1 MTIGYEDLE
10 VGGLTEVGK
19 HTFTPDE
26 IIEFAQRFD
35 PQPFH
40 LDEAAGKA
48 SPFGGLVASGWHTCS
63 VFMGMLVRNVL
74 HDSTSMGSPGIE
86 EIRWIKPVRAGAT
99 ITMQQRILDKRLSAS
114 RPDRGIVTT
123 EWVGTD
129 ESGETVITVRSKVIF
144 GLRNPQVGA

>member
-63 VFMGMLVRNVL
+63 VFMG
-74 HDSTSMGSPGIE
+74 
-86 EIRWIKPVRAGAT
+86 
-99 ITMQQRILDKRLSAS
+99 
-114 RPDRGIVTT
+114 
-123 EWVGTD
+123 
-129 ESGETVITVRSKVIF
+129 
-144 GLRNPQVGA
+144 

>member
-48 SPFGGLVASGWHTCS
+48 SPFGRIGGEWLAHLLGVHGH
-63 VFMGMLVRNVL
+63 
-74 HDSTSMGSPGIE
+74 
-86 EIRWIKPVRAGAT
+86 AGA
-99 ITMQQRILDKRLSAS
+99 QRAARFDQHGLARHRGDPLDQAGARRCDHHDAAADPRQAACRRAVPIAAS
-114 RPDRGIVTT
+114 
-123 EWVGTD
+123 
-129 ESGETVITVRSKVIF
+129 
-144 GLRNPQVGA
+144 

>member
-1 MTIGYEDLE
+1 
-10 VGGLTEVGK
+10 
-19 HTFTPDE
+19 
-26 IIEFAQRFD
+26 
-35 PQPFH
+35 
-40 LDEAAGKA
+40 
-48 SPFGGLVASGWHTCS
+48 
-63 VFMGMLVRNVL
+63 MGMLVRNVL

-144 GLRNPQVGA
+144 GLRNRQAGA